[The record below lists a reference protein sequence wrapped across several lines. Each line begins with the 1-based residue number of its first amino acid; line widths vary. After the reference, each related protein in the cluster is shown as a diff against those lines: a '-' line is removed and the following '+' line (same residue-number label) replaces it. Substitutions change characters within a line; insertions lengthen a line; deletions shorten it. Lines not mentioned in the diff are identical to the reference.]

1 MSKRR
6 IQKVAVLGSGIMG
19 SRIACHFA
27 NVGVQVLLLDIVPKE
42 LSETEV
48 AKGLSLEDAQV
59 RNRIVNDSLK
69 SAIKSSPSPLYQSG
83 VPSLITTGN
92 FDDDLEKVS
101 EYDWILEAII
111 ERLDIKKDLFE
122 KLDGIRKEGTLI
134 TSNTSGI
141 PIHLMSEGRS
151 EDFRKH
157 FCGTHFFNPPR
168 YLELLEI
175 IPGPD
180 TSSEVLDFHMD
191 YGKRFLGKST
201 VLCKDTPAFIANRI
215 GVFNIMWMF
224 HYIKENGWT
233 VDEIDRLTGPLIGR
247 AKSATFRTTDVVGL
261 DTLIHVANGL
271 SDNVPNDEAKE
282 LFKVPDYVSQMAS
295 NNMLGSKTKQG
306 FFKKIKNDEGKSEIL
321 TLNLDTLEYGPRQKP
336 NLPSIEAIKADD
348 NLESRLKSLF
358 NLNDRVGQFFKD
370 HFLAMVQYASNR
382 VPEISD
388 EVYRVDDALKAGF
401 SFKLGPF
408 ESWDAIG
415 FHEILALAKERKL
428 DLPVWVSKM
437 VEAKAESFYKIEKGK
452 RLYWDIRTNAY
463 LEIPGQEGQGSLA
476 IARSN
481 GIVWENSGSVI
492 TDLGD
497 GILNIEFTT
506 KMNTIGGDVLS
517 GINKAIELAE
527 ESYEGLL
534 VSNSGDL
541 FSAGANAGLILMMA
555 AEQDYE
561 ELDLAIR
568 QFQNTMMRI
577 RYSGIPVVA
586 APHNMAL
593 GGGCELC
600 LHADSVVAHAELYI
614 GLVEFGIGVIPA
626 GGGTKE
632 FAVRLSDELSEGGIR
647 TNQFRNRLMTIAQAK
662 VSTSAYEAFELGYL
676 RKGIDE
682 VVVNRSMQLTVAKNK
697 ALQLAKK
704 GYTEPVERKDIE
716 VMGNEGLGLVFV
728 GAETMVS
735 GHYMSEHDRVI
746 SEKLGWVLCGGD
758 LSYPQQ
764 VSEQYLLDLERKA
777 FIELCGT
784 RKTLERLQ
792 SIVKSGKVLRN

>member
-1 MSKRR
+1 
-6 IQKVAVLGSGIMG
+6 
-19 SRIACHFA
+19 
-27 NVGVQVLLLDIVPKE
+27 
-42 LSETEV
+42 
-48 AKGLSLEDAQV
+48 
-59 RNRIVNDSLK
+59 
-69 SAIKSSPSPLYQSG
+69 
-83 VPSLITTGN
+83 
-92 FDDDLEKVS
+92 
-101 EYDWILEAII
+101 
-111 ERLDIKKDLFE
+111 
-122 KLDGIRKEGTLI
+122 
-134 TSNTSGI
+134 
-141 PIHLMSEGRS
+141 
-151 EDFRKH
+151 
-157 FCGTHFFNPPR
+157 
-168 YLELLEI
+168 
-175 IPGPD
+175 
-180 TSSEVLDFHMD
+180 
-191 YGKRFLGKST
+191 
-201 VLCKDTPAFIANRI
+201 
-215 GVFNIMWMF
+215 
-224 HYIKENGWT
+224 
-233 VDEIDRLTGPLIGR
+233 
-247 AKSATFRTTDVVGL
+247 
-261 DTLIHVANGL
+261 
-271 SDNVPNDEAKE
+271 
-282 LFKVPDYVSQMAS
+282 
-295 NNMLGSKTKQG
+295 
-306 FFKKIKNDEGKSEIL
+306 
-321 TLNLDTLEYGPRQKP
+321 
-336 NLPSIEAIKADD
+336 
-348 NLESRLKSLF
+348 
-358 NLNDRVGQFFKD
+358 
-370 HFLAMVQYASNR
+370 
-382 VPEISD
+382 
-388 EVYRVDDALKAGF
+388 
-401 SFKLGPF
+401 
-408 ESWDAIG
+408 
-415 FHEILALAKERKL
+415 
-428 DLPVWVSKM
+428 
-437 VEAKAESFYKIEKGK
+437 
-452 RLYWDIRTNAY
+452 
-463 LEIPGQEGQGSLA
+463 
-476 IARSN
+476 
-481 GIVWENSGSVI
+481 
-492 TDLGD
+492 
-497 GILNIEFTT
+497 
-506 KMNTIGGDVLS
+506 
-517 GINKAIELAE
+517 
-527 ESYEGLL
+527 
-534 VSNSGDL
+534 L